1 MTMLSPFCKLSR
13 CLDYFWLFVTGSQI
27 FSVLLEPVA
36 LDAVLSWAHVPLSSI
51 MAVTGHSSE
60 AMLRK
65 YLKLNEV
72 EMGVC
77 AARDLQ
83 KVVRLA

>member
-1 MTMLSPFCKLSR
+1 
-13 CLDYFWLFVTGSQI
+13 
-27 FSVLLEPVA
+27 
-36 LDAVLSWAHVPLSSI
+36 

-83 KVVRLA
+83 KVMHLA